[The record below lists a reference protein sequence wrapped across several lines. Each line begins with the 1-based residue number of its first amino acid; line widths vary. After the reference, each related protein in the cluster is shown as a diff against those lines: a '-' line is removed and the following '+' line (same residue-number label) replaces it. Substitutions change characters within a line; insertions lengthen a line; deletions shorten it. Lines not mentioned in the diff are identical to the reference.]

1 MQLFKSLFALV
12 GLLFCFSQANAQS
25 YQQVVQTSGSGDK
38 VFLEINLPNLQESM
52 DSIFSNLSVLSSF
65 ASSVSWGDVLENG
78 SNPGMDINFNSY
90 DIQGLGN
97 LTATGTLNADS
108 LTLNKDADITGSLSV
123 TDVVDFG
130 DSLSVTGYVLFSDS
144 LQVVKAVTI
153 GETLFVTGVTSL
165 GDSLHVSGNV
175 DLDALFNVDGA
186 ATFGSTMVVT
196 GKTTLNDSLHVNSG
210 ANITGTLEVDG
221 ETTLNDSLHVNAS
234 VDVAGDLS
242 VGGEFQ
248 AASLRADS
256 SIAQGGSASNYNTV
270 ALGAS
275 SVASGIGAVAAGYGT
290 SAAGVQSTAIGT
302 NASASGINAVAIGEG
317 AQASAVQA
325 VAVGKNAKVSSD
337 YASTAVGMNS
347 EVTVGWGQTALG
359 GGKVNPSAAS
369 SSQNMAFGA
378 STISTEGSYNISMG
392 YYSTISGNGS
402 TTGSM
407 TFGPSSTV
415 SGGYRNMTFGAGASI
430 SGSNSN
436 SNYAMGDYSSVS
448 GGAWHAYA
456 LGNNSKVQANGHHA
470 FAFGPYSEVSA
481 YNAANFAFMTPAR
494 FSHQAIFGAYADTTQ
509 MVPVSGSHNDWIGSD
524 PLFVVANGATEST
537 RSNALII
544 RKDGAA
550 MFSDSLHVA
559 GHVTMADQLTVTG
572 ATTLNDSLH
581 VNSGVNITGD
591 VVVNDTNLLQII
603 ASLEARIA
611 ALEAGT
617 PSASFTCGTST
628 VTFDGHDY
636 NTVEIGA
643 QCWFA
648 ENLRTTKYADGSS
661 IAEVTDNSV
670 WTSTND
676 GARAAYNNDASNLT
690 NYGYLYNW
698 YAVNNAAG
706 LCPTDWHVP
715 TDEEWT
721 ALTTELG
728 GESVAGNKMKSSSTD
743 SPSWDGNNSSGFS
756 ALPGGLRSNGSGSFF
771 NEGNFG
777 YWWSASPFGSSSAWY
792 RLLFSASDNVDRS
805 SNYLRLGFSVRCL
818 RDE

>member
-1 MQLFKSLFALV
+1 
-12 GLLFCFSQANAQS
+12 
-25 YQQVVQTSGSGDK
+25 
-38 VFLEINLPNLQESM
+38 M
-52 DSIFSNLSVLSSF
+52 D
-65 ASSVSWGDVLENG
+65 
-78 SNPGMDINFNSY
+78 
-90 DIQGLGN
+90 
-97 LTATGTLNADS
+97 
-108 LTLNKDADITGSLSV
+108 
-123 TDVVDFG
+123 
-130 DSLSVTGYVLFSDS
+130 
-144 LQVVKAVTI
+144 
-153 GETLFVTGVTSL
+153 GE
-165 GDSLHVSGNV
+165 
-175 DLDALFNVDGA
+175 
-186 ATFGSTMVVT
+186 
-196 GKTTLNDSLHVNSG
+196 TTLNDSLHLNSS
-210 ANITGTLEVDG
+210 ADITGILEVDG
-221 ETTLNDSLHVNAS
+221 ETTLNDSLH
-234 VDVAGDLS
+234 L
-242 VGGEFQ
+242 
-248 AASLRADS
+248 
-256 SIAQGGSASNYNTV
+256 
-270 ALGAS
+270 
-275 SVASGIGAVAAGYGT
+275 
-290 SAAGVQSTAIGT
+290 
-302 NASASGINAVAIGEG
+302 
-317 AQASAVQA
+317 
-325 VAVGKNAKVSSD
+325 
-337 YASTAVGMNS
+337 
-347 EVTVGWGQTALG
+347 
-359 GGKVNPSAAS
+359 
-369 SSQNMAFGA
+369 
-378 STISTEGSYNISMG
+378 
-392 YYSTISGNGS
+392 
-402 TTGSM
+402 
-407 TFGPSSTV
+407 
-415 SGGYRNMTFGAGASI
+415 
-430 SGSNSN
+430 
-436 SNYAMGDYSSVS
+436 
-448 GGAWHAYA
+448 
-456 LGNNSKVQANGHHA
+456 
-470 FAFGPYSEVSA
+470 
-481 YNAANFAFMTPAR
+481 
-494 FSHQAIFGAYADTTQ
+494 
-509 MVPVSGSHNDWIGSD
+509 
-524 PLFVVANGATEST
+524 
-537 RSNALII
+537 
-544 RKDGAA
+544 
-550 MFSDSLHVA
+550 
-559 GHVTMADQLTVTG
+559 
-572 ATTLNDSLH
+572 
-581 VNSGVNITGD
+581 NSGANITGD